1 MTEEEIFIIALAGL
15 AVGLVVLLTIPIII
29 FLIVKKIL
37 NDRHKE
43 RLAMIERGFIMSQSR
58 PVQKEQPST
67 IIDGS
72 LPQSDYPPYSVKRNP
87 APRPEDST
95 VKWMYI
101 IGGIAV
107 GLIVSSIVVDWINY
121 YTVMDTGGIGFS
133 IVVLCACAGLYIY
146 HRRRAAKARNAANAP
161 YYNHYSEKTEEK
173 NSSKDIYTE
182 D

>member
-37 NDRHKE
+37 NARHKE

-58 PVQKEQPST
+58 PTREEQPTTTMDS
-67 IIDGS
+67 GMNS
-72 LPQSDYPPYSVKRNP
+72 AALPPYGVKSNP
-87 APRPEDST
+87 APQPEDST

-107 GLIVSSIVVDWINY
+107 GLIVSSIVVDWVNY

-133 IVVLCACAGLYIY
+133 IVVLCACGGLYIY
-146 HRRRAAKARNAANAP
+146 HRRRAAKARKAADET

>member
-1 MTEEEIFIIALAGL
+1 MEEEYIIALAGL
-15 AVGLVVLLTIPIII
+15 AAGLVILLSVPIFI
-29 FLIVKKIL
+29 FFIVKKIL

-58 PVQKEQPST
+58 PAREKQPTTMDS
-67 IIDGS
+67 GMNS
-72 LPQSDYPPYSVKRNP
+72 AALPPYDIKRSP

-95 VKWMYI
+95 IKWMYI

-133 IVVLCACAGLYIY
+133 IVVLCACGGLYIY
-146 HRRRAAKARNAANAP
+146 HRHRASKARNATDAT
-161 YYNHYSEKTEEK
+161 YYNHSGEKTEEK
-173 NSSKDIYTE
+173 KSTKDIYTE

>member
-1 MTEEEIFIIALAGL
+1 MEEEYIIALAGL
-15 AVGLVVLLTIPIII
+15 AAGLVILLSVPIFI
-29 FLIVKKIL
+29 FFIVKKIL

-58 PVQKEQPST
+58 PAREEQPTTTMDS
-67 IIDGS
+67 GMKS
-72 LPQSDYPPYSVKRNP
+72 AALPPYDIKRSP

-95 VKWMYI
+95 IKWMYI

-133 IVVLCACAGLYIY
+133 IVVLCACGGLYIY
-146 HRRRAAKARNAANAP
+146 HRHRASKSRNDANAT
-161 YYNHYSEKTEEK
+161 YYNHSGEKTEEK
-173 NSSKDIYTE
+173 KSTKDIYTE

>member
-1 MTEEEIFIIALAGL
+1 MEEEYIIALAGL
-15 AVGLVVLLTIPIII
+15 AAGLVILLSVPIFI
-29 FLIVKKIL
+29 FFIVKKIL

-58 PVQKEQPST
+58 PARKEQPTTMDS
-67 IIDGS
+67 GMNS
-72 LPQSDYPPYSVKRNP
+72 AALPPYDIKRSP

-95 VKWMYI
+95 IKWMYI

-133 IVVLCACAGLYIY
+133 IVVLCTCVGLYIY
-146 HRRRAAKARNAANAP
+146 HRRRAAKARKAADET

-173 NSSKDIYTE
+173 KSSKDIYTE

>member
-1 MTEEEIFIIALAGL
+1 MTEEEVFIIALVGL
-15 AVGLVVLLTIPIII
+15 VVGLVVLLTIPIII

-58 PVQKEQPST
+58 PQERADNPHTMDNPQASMTQMPYTATPS
-67 IIDGS
+67 
-72 LPQSDYPPYSVKRNP
+72 
-87 APRPEDST
+87 PRPRAEDST
-95 VKWMYI
+95 IKWMYI

-107 GLIVSSIVVDWINY
+107 GLVISSIVVDWINY

-146 HRRRAAKARNAANAP
+146 HRRRAAQVKREEKT
-161 YYNHYSEKTEEK
+161 YYNSSNQAAEERK
-173 NSSKDIYTE
+173 QPKDTYTE